1 MQCLKW
7 LGYIISDNGM
17 HSFIEK
23 GIGGVISYIDKR
35 QSKANNKYIQS
46 YDVDKPSK
54 FIKYLDAKI
63 YMVWQWANI
72 CSIVD
77 LNG

>member
-1 MQCLKW
+1 
-7 LGYIISDNGM
+7 M

-35 QSKANNKYIQS
+35 QSKASNKYIQS

-63 YMVWQWANI
+63 SMVWQ
-72 CSIVD
+72 
-77 LNG
+77 